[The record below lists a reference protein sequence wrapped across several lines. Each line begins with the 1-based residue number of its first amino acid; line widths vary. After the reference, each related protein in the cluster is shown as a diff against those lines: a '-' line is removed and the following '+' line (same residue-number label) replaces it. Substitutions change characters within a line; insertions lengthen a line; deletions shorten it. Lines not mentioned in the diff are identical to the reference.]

1 MKFFFNG
8 LHEIDSQL
16 RNRRLPVRYGCDG
29 IRDFLDGAML
39 QKAVREIERE
49 LPFVEDD
56 D

>member
-1 MKFFFNG
+1 M
-8 LHEIDSQL
+8 
-16 RNRRLPVRYGCDG
+16 RYGGDG
-29 IRDFLDGAML
+29 TRDFLDGVML

>member
-8 LHEIDSQL
+8 LHEIDSHF
-16 RNRRLPVRYGCDG
+16 RNRRLPVRYEGDET
-29 IRDFLDGAML
+29 RDFLDGVML